1 MTPDRVVLSGAA
13 RKRSRLVQK
22 GGTVKLEALKDG
34 TAVVLRAPTMDD
46 VETLRKFFLS
56 LPPED
61 QRYLRDDVTQKEV
74 VERRI
79 RESERGDVRRL
90 MAMVGDD
97 VVAVGALEFAGER
110 WQRHI
115 GEIRVVVG
123 HDYRCQRLGAKLIAE
138 LFQDAQQQ
146 DVEKVVVRIAAGQT
160 AARKICDRLGFR
172 VDAVLPDHIKD
183 PEGKLHAQVIMS
195 CTLDELWRELSDF
208 NKADDW
214 PDG

>member
-1 MTPDRVVLSGAA
+1 M
-13 RKRSRLVQK
+13 
-22 GGTVKLEALKDG
+22 KLEALKNG
-34 TAVVLRAPTMDD
+34 TAVVLRAPTMED

-61 QRYLRDDVTQKEV
+61 QRYLRDDVTQREV

-79 RESERGDVRRL
+79 RQSEMGQVRRI
-90 MAMVGDD
+90 MALIGDD
-97 VVAVGALEFAGER
+97 VVAVGALEFSGER

-123 HDYRCQRLGAKLIAE
+123 HDHRCQRLGAMLIAE
-138 LFQDAQQQ
+138 LFQDAQRQE
-146 DVEKVVVRIAAGQT
+146 VEKVVVRMAAEQT

-183 PEGKLHAQVIMS
+183 ADGELHAQVVMS
-195 CTLDELWRELSDF
+195 CTLDELWRELKDF
-208 NKADDW
+208 HQADDW

>member
-1 MTPDRVVLSGAA
+1 MGAA
-13 RKRSRLVQK
+13 RNCSGLVQK
-22 GGTVKLEALKDG
+22 GGSVKLEALKNG
-34 TAVVLRAPTMDD
+34 TAVVLRAPTMED

-61 QRYLRDDVTQKEV
+61 QRYLRDDVTQREV

-79 RESERGDVRRL
+79 RQSEMGEVHRI
-90 MAMVGDD
+90 MALIGDD
-97 VVAVGALEFAGER
+97 VVAVGALEFSGER
-110 WQRHI
+110 WQRHL

-123 HDYRCQRLGAKLIAE
+123 KDYRCQRLGAMLIAE
-138 LFQDAQQQ
+138 LFQDAQRQE
-146 DVEKVVVRIAAGQT
+146 VEKVVVRMAAEQT

-183 PEGKLHAQVIMS
+183 ADGKLHAQVIMS
-195 CTLDELWRELSDF
+195 CTLDELWRELKDF
-208 NKADDW
+208 DQADDW

>member
-1 MTPDRVVLSGAA
+1 M
-13 RKRSRLVQK
+13 
-22 GGTVKLEALKDG
+22 KLEALKNG
-34 TAVVLRAPTMDD
+34 TAVVLRNPTMED
-46 VETLRKFFLS
+46 VETLRQFFLS

-79 RESERGDVRRL
+79 REAELGDVRRL
-90 MAMVGDD
+90 MALVDD
-97 VVAVGALEFAGER
+97 KVVAVGALEFSGQR
-110 WQRHI
+110 WQRHL
-115 GEIRVVVG
+115 GEIRVFVG
-123 HDYRCQRLGAKLIAE
+123 QEYRCQRLGAMLVAE
-138 LFQDAQQQ
+138 LFGEAQREGL
-146 DVEKVVVRIAAGQT
+146 EKVVVKVAAGQT
-160 AARKICDRLGFR
+160 AARKICDRLGFH

>member
-1 MTPDRVVLSGAA
+1 
-13 RKRSRLVQK
+13 VQK
-22 GGTVKLEALKDG
+22 GGTVKLEALKNG
-34 TAVVLRAPTMDD
+34 TAVVLRAPTMED

-61 QRYLRDDVTQKEV
+61 QKYLRDDVTRREV

-79 RESERGDVRRL
+79 RQSLSGEVRRIL
-90 MAMVGDD
+90 ALVGDD

-123 HDYRCQRLGAKLIAE
+123 QQHRGLRLGAMLIAE
-138 LFQDAQQQ
+138 LFQDAQKQE
-146 DVEKVVVRIAAGQT
+146 VEKVVVRIAAGQV
-160 AARKICDRLGFR
+160 AARKICEGLGFR

-183 PEGKLHAQVIMS
+183 SEGKLHAQVIMS
-195 CTLDELWRELSDF
+195 VTLDELWRELSDF